1 MVRACLRPSQ
11 LALAYR
17 RAQALGCRRVP
28 MPRHDELSTLK
39 AHARCAASLQAVR
52 TTVRLDRKRRL
63 VFLPP
68 AAAFD
73 FGVPGWFLF

>member
-1 MVRACLRPSQ
+1 
-11 LALAYR
+11 
-17 RAQALGCRRVP
+17 